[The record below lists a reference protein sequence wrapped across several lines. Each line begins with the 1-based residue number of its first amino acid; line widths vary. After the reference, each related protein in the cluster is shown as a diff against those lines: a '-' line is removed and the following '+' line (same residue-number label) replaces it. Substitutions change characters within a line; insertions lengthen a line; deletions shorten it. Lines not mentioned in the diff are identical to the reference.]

1 MCGDWGCIC
10 NRMCTSCV
18 CPNLLTLTSTSCRAS
33 ESTKIRSFYRKL
45 NRWGFSMSRKTS
57 NNPYNIWRHPDFNRA
72 DAIKSLKEA
81 IETGKPIDFLN
92 MTLRGRM
99 RREMEASFNS
109 QFSLGF
115 EDDESSSIASGH
127 ISNTSLNLLSHPRIA
142 SMPNLPMTKAS
153 SFSERKRW
161 QFGKARTARQPQ
173 PSQQRKLSLTNY
185 TPGAVNNPNLGGLRG
200 TQSMQVMG
208 QGKANASFNLLQ
220 PMGGGASNANATFD
234 LIPPAAGASNAN
246 ATFDFSLLTGAA
258 GTNTTG
264 ILPGAMASTNGFA
277 PSANVFALSAQEL
290 LAACNPARNNIAEGQ
305 PAFADPFAPAPFAA
319 PNDQAESF
327 GPGVTAP
334 TATPNDN
341 AGSFGPGIT
350 APIVSPKPTNQSV
363 PNQSVPNPSVPNQS
377 VPCSHAMR
385 FDEGGGR

>member
-1 MCGDWGCIC
+1 
-10 NRMCTSCV
+10 
-18 CPNLLTLTSTSCRAS
+18 
-33 ESTKIRSFYRKL
+33 
-45 NRWGFSMSRKTS
+45 
-57 NNPYNIWRHPDFNRA
+57 
-72 DAIKSLKEA
+72 
-81 IETGKPIDFLN
+81 
-92 MTLRGRM
+92 
-99 RREMEASFNS
+99 MEASFNS

-115 EDDESSSIASGH
+115 DDDEGSSIASGH
-127 ISNTSLNLLSHPRIA
+127 ISNTSLHLLSHPRIA
-142 SMPNLPMTKAS
+142 SMPNMPMAKAS

-173 PSQQRKLSLTNY
+173 PSQQRKLSLTNC

-246 ATFDFSLLTGAA
+246 ATFDLSLLTGAA

-319 PNDQAESF
+319 PNDQAGSF

-350 APIVSPKPTNQSV
+350 APIVSPKPTNQIV
-363 PNQSVPNPSVPNQS
+363 PNQSVPNQSVLHQSVPNQN
-377 VPCSHAMR
+377 VHMQCDLTKEED
-385 FDEGGGR
+385 DELMDFFGEFAGTLPPPREDDEECAGEPNPLPLGYKKNTF